1 MRETMNYLQF
11 TNYNELQSYEIIL
24 KKYIV
29 NKIVY
34 LTLNVIRI
42 LVVYY
47 VINIFK

>member
-1 MRETMNYLQF
+1 MRETMNHLQF

-42 LVVYY
+42 LVYY